1 MPFFRVEM
9 IHEILKCQIFPQN
22 FYTKPNF
29 LWKFPLLYPFWYL
42 SIFTKFPYYL
52 QCLRETQLIFE
63 KIQKKIIDVN
73 PIKPRLI
80 AGYSV
85 AIELYLF

>member
-1 MPFFRVEM
+1 M
-9 IHEILKCQIFPQN
+9 
-22 FYTKPNF
+22 F
-29 LWKFPLLYPFWYL
+29 L
-42 SIFTKFPYYL
+42 
-52 QCLRETQLIFE
+52 QETQLIFE
-63 KIQKKIIDVN
+63 KIQKKMIDVN